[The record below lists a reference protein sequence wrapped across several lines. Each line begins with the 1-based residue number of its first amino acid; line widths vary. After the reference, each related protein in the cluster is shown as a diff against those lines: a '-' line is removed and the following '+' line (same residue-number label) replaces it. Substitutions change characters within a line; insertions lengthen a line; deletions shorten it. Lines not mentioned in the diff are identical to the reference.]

1 MGRKGFPGGA
11 VLAPVPPVLVT
22 VSDGEATNVL
32 TVGWC
37 GILATTPPKTYVSI
51 RPSRYSYEILK
62 RGGEFVINLATA
74 SMAREVDYIG
84 IYTGK
89 KVDKFKKCNLT
100 LTKSENVA
108 PPTIEECPIAIECR
122 VTDILPMG
130 THDVFVA
137 DVVGFT
143 ADEEIID
150 ESGRLD
156 FKTADLLAYAHGEYF
171 ALGERLGSFGF
182 STKPRGS
189 EKGKNSPKKSLSS
202 EGKGPTA
209 DAQGSGKSGVK
220 GNGNGSGKN
229 APKTGKKGLENGK
242 KSAPKGGNFGAKS
255 AKESVEKA
263 VKNGKISPE
272 STTKNEQKPFYADF
286 IKRGKKRR

>member
-1 MGRKGFPGGA
+1 MKRRSFPGGA

-22 VSDGEATNVL
+22 VSDGEVSNVL

-37 GILATTPPKTYVSI
+37 GILATVPPKTYVSI
-51 RPSRYSYEILK
+51 RPSRYSYGILK

-108 PPTIEECPIAIECR
+108 PPTIAECPIAIECR
-122 VTDILPMG
+122 VTEVIPMG
-130 THDVFVA
+130 SHDVFLA

-143 ADEEIID
+143 ANEDIID
-150 ESGRLD
+150 EGGKLD
-156 FKTADLLAYAHGEYF
+156 FKKADLLAYSHGEYF

-182 STKPRGS
+182 STKP
-189 EKGKNSPKKSLSS
+189 KGAVP
-202 EGKGPTA
+202 
-209 DAQGSGKSGVK
+209 
-220 GNGNGSGKN
+220 
-229 APKTGKKGLENGK
+229 GK
-242 KSAPKGGNFGAKS
+242 KSVGKANSAVKSTPEDGAKGTVPTAKKSRASS
-255 AKESVEKA
+255 ANDAKKKKA
-263 VKNGKISPE
+263 APE
-272 STTKNEQKPFYADF
+272 GDGHKPFYEDF

>member
-1 MGRKGFPGGA
+1 MKRRSFSGGA

-37 GILATTPPKTYVSI
+37 GILATVPPRTYVSI

-108 PPTIEECPIAIECR
+108 PPTIVECPIAIECR
-122 VTDILPMG
+122 VTEIIPMG
-130 THDVFVA
+130 SHDVFLA
-137 DVVGFT
+137 DIVGFT
-143 ADEEIID
+143 ANEDIID
-150 ESGRLD
+150 ESGKVD
-156 FKTADLLAYAHGEYF
+156 FKKADLLAYSHGEYF

-182 STKPRGS
+182 STK
-189 EKGKNSPKKSLSS
+189 KNSEESPSARRKSNKD
-202 EGKGPTA
+202 GQA
-209 DAQGSGKSGVK
+209 
-220 GNGNGSGKN
+220 
-229 APKTGKKGLENGK
+229 NGK
-242 KSAPKGGNFGAKS
+242 KSTVKPIENAAKNPTDDG
-255 AKESVEKA
+255 EGER
-263 VKNGKISPE
+263 
-272 STTKNEQKPFYADF
+272 KPFYEDF

>member
-1 MGRKGFPGGA
+1 MKRRSFPGGA

-22 VSDGEATNVL
+22 VSDGEVSNVL

-37 GILATTPPKTYVSI
+37 GILATVPPKTYVSI
-51 RPSRYSYEILK
+51 RPSRYSYDILK

-108 PPTIEECPIAIECR
+108 PPTIVECPIAIECR
-122 VTDILPMG
+122 VTEIIPMG
-130 THDVFVA
+130 SHDVFLA
-137 DVVGFT
+137 DIVGFT
-143 ADEEIID
+143 ANEDIID
-150 ESGRLD
+150 ESGKVD
-156 FKTADLLAYAHGEYF
+156 FKKADLLAYSHGEYF

-182 STKPRGS
+182 STKKTS
-189 EKGKNSPKKSLSS
+189 EESASAGRKSNKN
-202 EGKGPTA
+202 GQA
-209 DAQGSGKSGVK
+209 
-220 GNGNGSGKN
+220 
-229 APKTGKKGLENGK
+229 NGK
-242 KSAPKGGNFGAKS
+242 KTTVKPIGNAAK
-255 AKESVEKA
+255 KPTDDGEGER
-263 VKNGKISPE
+263 
-272 STTKNEQKPFYADF
+272 KPFYEDF

>member
-1 MGRKGFPGGA
+1 MKRRSFPGGA

-22 VSDGEATNVL
+22 VSDGEVTNVL

-37 GILATTPPKTYVSI
+37 GILATVPPRTYVSI

-108 PPTIEECPIAIECR
+108 PPTIVECPIAIECR
-122 VTDILPMG
+122 VTEIIPMG
-130 THDVFVA
+130 SHDVFLA
-137 DVVGFT
+137 DIVGFT
-143 ADEEIID
+143 ANEDIID
-150 ESGRLD
+150 EGGKVD
-156 FKTADLLAYAHGEYF
+156 FKKADLLAYSHGEYF
-171 ALGERLGSFGF
+171 ALGERLGAFGF
-182 STKPRGS
+182 STK
-189 EKGKNSPKKSLSS
+189 KNSEESASAGRKSNKNGQANGTAN
-202 EGKGPTA
+202 GKA
-209 DAQGSGKSGVK
+209 
-220 GNGNGSGKN
+220 
-229 APKTGKKGLENGK
+229 NGK
-242 KSAPKGGNFGAKS
+242 KTTVKPIGNAAK
-255 AKESVEKA
+255 KPTDDGEGER
-263 VKNGKISPE
+263 
-272 STTKNEQKPFYADF
+272 KPFYEDF

>member
-1 MGRKGFPGGA
+1 MGRKSFPGGA

-37 GILATTPPKTYVSI
+37 GILATVPPRTYVSV

-62 RGGEFVINLATA
+62 RGGEFVINLATS

-100 LTKSENVA
+100 LTKSEKVT

-122 VTDILPMG
+122 VCEIIPMG
-130 THDVFVA
+130 SHDVFLA
-137 DVVGFT
+137 DIVGFT
-143 ADEEIID
+143 ADERIID
-150 ESGRLD
+150 EGGKLD
-156 FKTADLLAYAHGEYF
+156 FKKADLLAYSHGEYF
-171 ALGERLGSFGF
+171 SLGERLGSFGF
-182 STKPRGS
+182 STKPRAAEMSAAKSKGS
-189 EKGKNSPKKSLSS
+189 TKKS
-202 EGKGPTA
+202 
-209 DAQGSGKSGVK
+209 
-220 GNGNGSGKN
+220 GNS
-229 APKTGKKGLENGK
+229 
-242 KSAPKGGNFGAKS
+242 GAK
-255 AKESVEKA
+255 AA
-263 VKNGKISPE
+263 VATDKIGAA
-272 STTKNEQKPFYADF
+272 TTDGDRRKPFYEDF